1 MEVNGTASAFSKCQ
15 ADGRDRQISH
25 CDNGKGMRLWSRVGR
40 GAGFL
45 LALTFKSSPE
55 RRAKSAFETG
65 QECFRRA
72 GCLRM
77 GLGVRQPV
85 WGAKTI
91 IMINYS

>member
-45 LALTFKSSPE
+45 LELTFKSSPE
-55 RRAKSAFETG
+55 RRAKSAFETARVF
-65 QECFRRA
+65 QEGRVPAHGSRGETA
-72 GCLRM
+72 CL
-77 GLGVRQPV
+77 G
-85 WGAKTI
+85 
-91 IMINYS
+91 S